1 MAPEGTPAY
10 LVPLE
15 RIEASIHEIRGLRV
29 VLAHDLAGLY
39 GVSTKALNQAVKR
52 NRDRF
57 PDDFMFQLTWNEVE
71 SLRAQSAVSSDGV
84 ASRSQFVTLK
94 KGRNI
99 KYLPYAFTEHGAVM
113 AASVLNARRAVEV
126 SVFVVKAFIRMRR
139 MLADQRQF
147 ALRLAEIE
155 SKLAAHDQSIKVV
168 FDAIRQLMKKPEP
181 YPPPRKI
188 GFHVSDAVVPLLPF
202 SIHHSLFPTLCSV
215 T

>member
-71 SLRAQSAVSSDGV
+71 SLRTQSTVSSDGV

-126 SVFVVKAFIRMRR
+126 SVFVVRAFTRMRR
-139 MLADQRQF
+139 MLADQRQL

-181 YPPPRKI
+181 YPSPRKI
-188 GFHVSDAVVPLLPF
+188 GLHVSDAVVPLLPF
-202 SIHHSLFPTLCSV
+202 SIHHSLLPTLCSV